1 MQWDEKSSGKM
12 REGQLSSNFIIG
24 YLILANLYISFR
36 YLKLAKL
43 FGELTVK
50 SDGYYE
56 AWKNGSSVILREKK
70 VR

>member
-24 YLILANLYISFR
+24 YLVIANLYISYR

-43 FGELTVK
+43 FGELKVK

-56 AWKNGSSVILREKK
+56 AWKNGSNVIVREKK

>member
-1 MQWDEKSSGKM
+1 M
-12 REGQLSSNFIIG
+12 REGQLSSNFVIG

-43 FGELTVK
+43 YGGLKVK

-56 AWKNGSSVILREKK
+56 AWKNGSNVILREKK

>member
-1 MQWDEKSSGKM
+1 MQCDEKSFGKM

-36 YLKLAKL
+36 YLRLAKL
-43 FGELTVK
+43 FGELKVK

-56 AWKNGSSVILREKK
+56 AWKNGSSVIVREKK

>member
-1 MQWDEKSSGKM
+1 M
-12 REGQLSSNFIIG
+12 REGQLSSNFVIG

-43 FGELTVK
+43 YGELKVN

-56 AWKNGSSVILREKK
+56 AWKNGSNVILREKK